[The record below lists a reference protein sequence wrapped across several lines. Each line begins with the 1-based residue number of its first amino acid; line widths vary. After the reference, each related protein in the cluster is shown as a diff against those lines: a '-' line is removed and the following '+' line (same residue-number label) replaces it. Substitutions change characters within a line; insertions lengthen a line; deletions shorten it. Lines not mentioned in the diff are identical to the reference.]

1 MSTKVKLEDLRNY
14 IKEIIKQELKLQEAS
29 TTGAI
34 DGGEGPPKTPNA
46 FQGKRKKDKEKESK
60 IATNSTGYKKV
71 NEIKFHVKTDFGSV
85 LVDASGKGD
94 ALIKV
99 AKALKGGR
107 SQIQSVKRVGVSQAK
122 QVDKKIEN
130 VNEYWWD
137 DLSDKD
143 KEAYIDKHGE
153 APKRR
158 GSTKDKVKSQDK
170 TKSKSPEKKEP
181 PKGKHFGPR
190 KKKSNP
196 KKWNDVKPGD
206 KYKLKS
212 GHEVSVVQTIGD
224 DTIQVIV
231 REPGNKKK
239 RILKFAAPGK
249 NVYPPGFNP
258 KTANPKDRVGKRL
271 PHFNL
276 DTIDSAETG
285 QSKWDSEKGEYV
297 YKESVNEGKY
307 HDYRN
312 DESLT
317 PKQKIG
323 YSMREVRDKL
333 NELDK
338 LVKMNVR
345 LKNEVGV
352 DSTSYWKRTH
362 GAMKKI
368 SERLVKLAN
377 KVGQLY

>member
-34 DGGEGPPKTPNA
+34 DGGEGPPKTPYA

-122 QVDKKIEN
+122 QVDKKIE
-130 VNEYWWD
+130 
-137 DLSDKD
+137 
-143 KEAYIDKHGE
+143 
-153 APKRR
+153 
-158 GSTKDKVKSQDK
+158 
-170 TKSKSPEKKEP
+170 
-181 PKGKHFGPR
+181 
-190 KKKSNP
+190 
-196 KKWNDVKPGD
+196 
-206 KYKLKS
+206 
-212 GHEVSVVQTIGD
+212 SVT
-224 DTIQVIV
+224 
-231 REPGNKKK
+231 
-239 RILKFAAPGK
+239 
-249 NVYPPGFNP
+249 
-258 KTANPKDRVGKRL
+258 
-271 PHFNL
+271 
-276 DTIDSAETG
+276 
-285 QSKWDSEKGEYV
+285 
-297 YKESVNEGKY
+297 EGKY

>member
-1 MSTKVKLEDLRNY
+1 MSTKVKLELLRKY

-34 DGGEGPPKTPNA
+34 DGGEGPPKTPYA
-46 FQGKRKKDKEKESK
+46 FQGKRKKDKDKEKT

-71 NEIKFHVKTDFGSV
+71 NEVKFHVRTDFGSV
-85 LVDASGKGD
+85 LVDASGKGE
-94 ALIKV
+94 ALMKV

-107 SQIQSVKRVGVSQAK
+107 SQVKSVNRVGVSQAK
-122 QVDKKIEN
+122 QVDKKIE
-130 VNEYWWD
+130 
-137 DLSDKD
+137 
-143 KEAYIDKHGE
+143 
-153 APKRR
+153 
-158 GSTKDKVKSQDK
+158 
-170 TKSKSPEKKEP
+170 
-181 PKGKHFGPR
+181 
-190 KKKSNP
+190 
-196 KKWNDVKPGD
+196 
-206 KYKLKS
+206 
-212 GHEVSVVQTIGD
+212 SVT
-224 DTIQVIV
+224 
-231 REPGNKKK
+231 
-239 RILKFAAPGK
+239 
-249 NVYPPGFNP
+249 
-258 KTANPKDRVGKRL
+258 
-271 PHFNL
+271 
-276 DTIDSAETG
+276 
-285 QSKWDSEKGEYV
+285 
-297 YKESVNEGKY
+297 EGKY

-317 PKQKIG
+317 AKQKIG